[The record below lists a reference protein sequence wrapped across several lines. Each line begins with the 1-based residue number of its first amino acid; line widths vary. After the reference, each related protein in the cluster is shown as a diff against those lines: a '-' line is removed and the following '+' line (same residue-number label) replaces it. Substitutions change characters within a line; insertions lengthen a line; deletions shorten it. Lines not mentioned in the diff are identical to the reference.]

1 MKRKV
6 IRQGHNTFT
15 VTIPIRWARQQ
26 GLSPGSEIDLV
37 EKGNSLVINTDRV
50 NTNGN
55 TRAEIDITGM
65 PNKLLWRYIS
75 AVYRAGYDEIKI
87 NFDSTE
93 NNNEKLNELYY
104 KKLSP
109 SFSYEKLSPNLSD
122 ESLNLYDNTDWFYR
136 GLVPK
141 RVPNITAL
149 DSIQALVNR
158 FIGVEI
164 IEQKQGYVVVK
175 QLGEISYKEFDNA
188 LKRIFMLLISM
199 GKDVLDA
206 IEKKDFSTLRTI
218 HMIDTNIDRFQ
229 DYCFRVLNVK
239 GYDEYK
245 KTSTIYSTIFLLEL
259 VGDEYKIIAQHVTQD
274 NHKYKKNCLKLLSE
288 INSHF
293 ESYYNLFCSFDLKKS
308 VKIFE
313 REEEIE
319 KNVRKLYEKCSDEEK
334 ELLHHLKKIARLT
347 ISLVEL
353 AIDLKAEKSF
363 EQEPSP
369 KIKN

>member
-37 EKGNSLVINTDRV
+37 EKGNSLVINTDKV
-50 NTNGN
+50 NNNGN
-55 TRAEIDITGM
+55 TRAEIDITGL

-104 KKLSP
+104 ERLFPSP
-109 SFSYEKLSPNLSD
+109 SN
-122 ESLNLYDNTDWFYR
+122 ESLNLYDTTDWFYR

-199 GKDVLDA
+199 GKDVLEA
-206 IEKKDFSTLRTI
+206 IEKNDFSTLRTI

-229 DYCFRVLNVK
+229 DYCFRVFNVK
-239 GYDEYK
+239 GYEEYK
-245 KTSTIYSTIFLLEL
+245 KTPTIYSTIFLLEL

-274 NHKYKKNCLKLLSE
+274 KHKYKKNCLKLLSE

-293 ESYYNLFCSFDLKKS
+293 ESYYSLFCNFELKKA

-313 REEEIE
+313 REDEIE
-319 KNVRKLYEKCSDEEK
+319 KNARKLYEKCSDEEK

-363 EQEPSP
+363 EPEPPS
-369 KIKN
+369 KTKR